1 MCATPRM
8 RMIRTVG
15 CCRTC
20 HVRTLYLIMH
30 RIYIVRCRRRRM
42 KGWNGTGALRAFMSS
57 FLLFLVLGR
66 RDGKTGGGSTAESGR
81 ECG

>member
-1 MCATPRM
+1 
-8 RMIRTVG
+8 
-15 CCRTC
+15 
-20 HVRTLYLIMH
+20 
-30 RIYIVRCRRRRM
+30 M